1 MWYIQSSTIPNFTRH
16 GLPESGGGIGDG
28 GFLHI
33 YILYILHIY
42 YIYTI
47 YIHLCIHKDCAILHI
62 HIYMDGDNPLDIR

>member
-28 GFLHI
+28 FLHI
-33 YILYILHIY
+33 YIHYIYYIY
-42 YIYTI
+42 TIYIYTI

-62 HIYMDGDNPLDIR
+62 HMDGDNPLDIR

>member
-28 GFLHI
+28 FLHI
-33 YILYILHIY
+33 YIYYIY

-47 YIHLCIHKDCAILHI
+47 YILY
-62 HIYMDGDNPLDIR
+62 IYYTCVSIKIVLYSIYIYIYGW